1 MSLERRLHAILYC
14 LLQDGDDD
22 EASEK
27 TTRQHHVS
35 FDATL
40 EREQGASEPRTRG
53 VC

>member
-1 MSLERRLHAILYC
+1 MLYC
-14 LLQDGDDD
+14 VLQDGDDDD

-40 EREQGASEPRTRG
+40 EKEQGASEPRTRG
-53 VC
+53 VCSV